1 MDGIIMYKFIRFYT
15 LFRELFLE
23 KTLSSFKHIIK
34 ALKKP
39 FFNNLNIIGII
50 TFL

>member
-1 MDGIIMYKFIRFYT
+1 MDGIITYKFIRFYT

-23 KTLSSFKHIIK
+23 KTLNSFKYIIK